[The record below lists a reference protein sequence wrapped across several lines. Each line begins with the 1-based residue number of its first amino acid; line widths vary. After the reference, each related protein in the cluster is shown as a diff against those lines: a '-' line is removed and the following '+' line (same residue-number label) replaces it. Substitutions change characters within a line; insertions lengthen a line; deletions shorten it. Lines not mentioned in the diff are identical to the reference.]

1 MIKGALGA
9 SLCVCIHSHT
19 LLTMETRSKKNC
31 NVTEKKEKGR
41 TVANEEKSNKKKD
54 FSSSGSTLDIHRQ
67 PFLSGRE
74 KKKKERNK
82 IAEQRAA
89 ERVES
94 GGDGTSKSD
103 DWKM

>member
-1 MIKGALGA
+1 MRKKVIKRKTSAA
-9 SLCVCIHSHT
+9 AAAAAH
-19 LLTMETRSKKNC
+19 LTFTGSRFC
-31 NVTEKKEKGR
+31 PVEKERKR
-41 TVANEEKSNKKKD
+41 
-54 FSSSGSTLDIHRQ
+54 
-67 PFLSGRE
+67 
-74 KKKKERNK
+74 ERNK

>member
-1 MIKGALGA
+1 MPMRKGVIKRKTSAA
-9 SLCVCIHSHT
+9 AAAH
-19 LLTMETRSKKNC
+19 LTFTGSRFC
-31 NVTEKKEKGR
+31 PVEKERKR
-41 TVANEEKSNKKKD
+41 
-54 FSSSGSTLDIHRQ
+54 
-67 PFLSGRE
+67 
-74 KKKKERNK
+74 ERNK